1 MEEVET
7 SMFFSPSKDSIMQ
20 LLCKPFDLLIEAT
33 ESFTILEAD
42 IVKYANV

>member
-1 MEEVET
+1 MQFE
-7 SMFFSPSKDSIMQ
+7 PSKESIIA
-20 LLCKPFDLLIEAT
+20 LLCQPFDLMLEAT